1 MSLKDALQEHKDR
14 RKKDPLAV
22 MTMIIK
28 HSKPSVL
35 TQQTRLGNDEIVMA
49 IAPETKE
56 LLYYEDKAD
65 GSHLCVTIDKD
76 ILASNP
82 TLQLHNNMEVSL
94 SNLLTQQWIYVFL

>member
-35 TQQTRLGNDEIVMA
+35 TQQTRLGNDEILMV

-56 LLYYEDKAD
+56 LLSYEDRAD

-76 ILASNP
+76 ILATNP
-82 TLQLHNNMEVSL
+82 TLQLYNNMEVCFKL
-94 SNLLTQQWIYVFL
+94 VNQQWIYDFL

>member
-35 TQQTRLGNDEIVMA
+35 THQTRLGNDEIVMA

-56 LLYYEDKAD
+56 LLYYEDRAD
-65 GSHLCVTIDKD
+65 GSHLSVTIDKD

-82 TLQLHNNMEVSL
+82 TLQLHTNMEVCFQ
-94 SNLLTQQWIYVFL
+94 TC